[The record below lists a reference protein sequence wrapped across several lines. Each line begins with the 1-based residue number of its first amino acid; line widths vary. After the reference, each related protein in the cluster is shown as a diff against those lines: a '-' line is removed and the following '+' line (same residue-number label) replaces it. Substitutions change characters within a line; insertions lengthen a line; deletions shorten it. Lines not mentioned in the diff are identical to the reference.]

1 MRRSFLLLALL
12 VSLRA
17 GAAESCLIV
26 YGQGRNLGEPPQ
38 NEAWD
43 RINARFNEAV
53 TTRLRAA
60 GLDAQPLLLKLGE
73 TDLSAAV
80 ELLTA
85 RAEARGCSRVV
96 DTTVFADPDSALIV
110 RLRVHPL
117 LGKLGPT
124 AAGAETP
131 RIGAP
136 LYTAQSEFDFN
147 RRTLERLNF
156 QALAGEMV
164 GGYLEQAG
172 VRPAAAAAFPS
183 QSRAAQPAAPAS
195 AAGSR

>member
-1 MRRSFLLLALL
+1 MRWALLLCAALTIP
-12 VSLRA
+12 A
-17 GAAESCLIV
+17 GAAEPCLIV
-26 YGQGRNLGEPPQ
+26 YGQGRNLGEAPQ

-43 RINARFNEAV
+43 RINARFNGAV
-53 TTRLRAA
+53 TERLQSA
-60 GLDAQPLLLKLGE
+60 GLDAQPLLFKLGE
-73 TDLSAAV
+73 TDPAAAVGLLSA
-80 ELLTA
+80 
-85 RAEARGCSRVV
+85 RAGARGCSRVV
-96 DTTVFADPDSALIV
+96 DTAVFADPGGALIV

-117 LGKLGPT
+117 LGGMGPT
-124 AAGAETP
+124 AASAEPP

-156 QALAGEMV
+156 PALAGEMV

-172 VRPAAAAAFPS
+172 LTPPAAAASPS
-183 QSRAAQPAAPAS
+183 QSRAAPPAAPAS

>member
-1 MRRSFLLLALL
+1 MKWVLLLLSAMTMH
-12 VSLRA
+12 A
-17 GAAESCLIV
+17 AAAESCLIV
-26 YGQGRNLGEPPQ
+26 YGQGRNLGEAPQ

-53 TTRLRAA
+53 TDRLRAA

-73 TDLSAAV
+73 TDLAAAV
-80 ELLTA
+80 GLLTA

-96 DTTVFADPDSALIV
+96 DTAVFADTDGALIV

-124 AAGAETP
+124 VAGAGSSHV
-131 RIGAP
+131 GAP
-136 LYTAQSEFDFN
+136 LYTAQSEFDFK

-156 QALAGEMV
+156 PALAGEMV

-172 VRPAAAAAFPS
+172 VTPPAAAASPS
-183 QSRAAQPAAPAS
+183 QLHAAPPAEPAS